1 MRRKLIITIRHQKK
15 KKDRNDGSR
24 VEENIYMVIREMEH

>member
-1 MRRKLIITIRHQKK
+1 MRRKLIIRMRHQK